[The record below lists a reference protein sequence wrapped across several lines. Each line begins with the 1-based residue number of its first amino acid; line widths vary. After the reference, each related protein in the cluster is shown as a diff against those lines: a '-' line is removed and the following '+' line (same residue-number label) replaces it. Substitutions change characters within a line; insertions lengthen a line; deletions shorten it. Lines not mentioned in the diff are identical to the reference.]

1 MWLLQFL
8 HWIIASL
15 LKQTLFKGQCW
26 PPTPH
31 WWKSQQNKR
40 KHLNTL
46 FLATKVFHQKSSIF
60 YLLICGG
67 GFFFFLEHYI
77 FLACT
82 SSANSS
88 NPWNILFSENVSHW
102 QSHLTVHVLKKIN
115 WTFFPKIHIW
125 VLVSSLFMCRTVAVR
140 PHSQNSEHPW
150 LPLTE
155 IPGG

>member
-1 MWLLQFL
+1 M
-8 HWIIASL
+8 
-15 LKQTLFKGQCW
+15 
-26 PPTPH
+26 
-31 WWKSQQNKR
+31 
-40 KHLNTL
+40 
-46 FLATKVFHQKSSIF
+46 LATYTTLMKISAKQKETLEYTLPSNQGLSSEKQHILF
-60 YLLICGG
+60 VDLWWW
-67 GFFFFLEHYI
+67 FFFPSLNII

-82 SSANSS
+82 PSANSS

-125 VLVSSLFMCRTVAVR
+125 VLVSSLFMCCTVAVR